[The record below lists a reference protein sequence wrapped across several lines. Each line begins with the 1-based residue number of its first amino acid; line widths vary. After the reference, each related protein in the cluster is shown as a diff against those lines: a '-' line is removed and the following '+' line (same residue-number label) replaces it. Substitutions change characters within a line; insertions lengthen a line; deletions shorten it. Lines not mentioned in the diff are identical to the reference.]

1 MRYSGDWIDGAW
13 RDVRNSPSGC
23 LFVLFFFAINEENGF
38 YDADWNSQG
47 FSFDLPTLSIDGLG
61 FMKLDL
67 GLYRFIGFYLG

>member
-1 MRYSGDWIDGAW
+1 MIGSTVRGGTSGI
-13 RDVRNSPSGC
+13 RLPVVC
-23 LFVLFFFAINEENGF
+23 LFCLFFFAINEENGF

>member
-1 MRYSGDWIDGAW
+1 MEGRPEFAF
-13 RDVRNSPSGC
+13 R
-23 LFVLFFFAINEENGF
+23 LFVCFVFFFAINEENGF

>member
-1 MRYSGDWIDGAW
+1 MIGSTVRGGTSGI
-13 RDVRNSPSGC
+13 RLPVVC
-23 LFVLFFFAINEENGF
+23 LFCFFFAINEENGF